1 MSNETFIAAR
11 AMTPRRPFRLTAPVP
26 LERNIREA
34 CARALDALLVGVAP
48 IIEHAQL
55 NAGTAPRG
63 LRRRRDEE
71 NRYAE
76 PNRAS
81 QQVSA
86 RIRRARR

>member
-1 MSNETFIAAR
+1 
-11 AMTPRRPFRLTAPVP
+11 MTPRRPFRLTAPVP
-26 LERNIREA
+26 LVRNIREA
-34 CARALDALLVGVAP
+34 CARALDALLVSVAP

-55 NAGTAPRG
+55 HAGTAPRG